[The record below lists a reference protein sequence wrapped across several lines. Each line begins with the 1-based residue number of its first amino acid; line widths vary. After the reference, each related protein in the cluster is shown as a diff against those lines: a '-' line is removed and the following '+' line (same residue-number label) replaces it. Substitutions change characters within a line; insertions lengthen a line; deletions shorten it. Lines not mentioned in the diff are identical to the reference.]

1 MTVNVSKPAI
11 NVREKLAELDK
22 PTGIAGEAMLRAE
35 TPQEQFQLINA
46 GRKNLLYNG
55 AMMINQRGTQSGIT
69 NSTYTL
75 DRWQLGDGTGGTFQV
90 SQSTN
95 VPDGFQNAFL
105 FETTTADTNLSGGTQ
120 YVNITQKLEGQ
131 DVKQLAYGTSNAKP
145 VTLSFWV
152 KSSKA
157 GQFASELEI
166 SGAVNVQPWTVNQVD
181 TWEYKTVTFEGNTST
196 AITPTTSTGMWVVL
210 CWLAAGDGI
219 SGPNFQSGWR
229 ALNQTERLPEN
240 IPNMA
245 DSTSNVMRFTGVQL
259 EVGKVATPFEHRSYG
274 EELALCQRYYYKW
287 VANHPY
293 NNVGMGVGSGTYG
306 VATNQA
312 MVTFY
317 LPTRM
322 RVSPSLGYGGNF
334 RIYSFRDSAQASI
347 NNIYMHRNNEYTP
360 GLMFVANG
368 SFNNASAWSVEC
380 GANNDGSAYVTFD
393 AEL

>member
-1 MTVNVSKPAI
+1 MTVTVTQPSI

-75 DRWQLGDGTGGTFQV
+75 DRWMLGDGTGGTFQV
-90 SQSTN
+90 SQSSN
-95 VPDGFQNAFL
+95 VPDGFQNAWL
-105 FETTTADTNLSGGTQ
+105 FETTTADTDLSSGTQ
-120 YVNITQKLEGQ
+120 YVNFFQKLEGQ
-131 DVKQLAYGTSNAKP
+131 DVKQLAYGTPSAKP

-166 SGAVNVQPWTVNQVD
+166 SGGVNVQPWTVNQVD

-196 AITPTTSTGMWVVL
+196 AINPTTSTGMWVVV
-210 CWLAAGDGI
+210 CWMAAGPGI

-274 EELALCQRYYYKW
+274 EELALCKRYYQEWGRDNTYAGRLHGIVNSSGTGIFHW
-287 VANHPY
+287 DFPVTMRVTPTWTVY
-293 NNVGMGVGSGTYG
+293 GSGTAGGTFTFNTASGHTHSATALSFSNGDLDARIFNVSGFPSGSYG
-306 VATNQA
+306 STCWV
-312 MVTFY
+312 
-317 LPTRM
+317 
-322 RVSPSLGYGGNF
+322 
-334 RIYSFRDSAQASI
+334 DSGTDSGHI
-347 NNIYMHRNNEYTP
+347 
-360 GLMFVANG
+360 GFVAD
-368 SFNNASAWSVEC
+368 S
-380 GANNDGSAYVTFD
+380 
-393 AEL
+393 EL

>member
-1 MTVNVSKPAI
+1 MTVKVTKPAI
-11 NVREKLAELDK
+11 NVREELADLRK

-55 AMMINQRGTQSGIT
+55 AMMINQRGPQSGIT
-69 NSTYTL
+69 SSQYTL

-95 VPDGFQNAFL
+95 VPDGFQNAWL
-105 FETTTADTNLSGGTQ
+105 FETTTADTDLSSGTQ
-120 YVNITQKLEGQ
+120 YVNFFQKLEGQ
-131 DVKQLAYGTSNAKP
+131 DVKQLAYGTPSAKAT
-145 VTLSFWV
+145 TLSFWV

-166 SGAVNVQPWTVNQVD
+166 SGGVNVQPWTVNQVD

-196 AITPTTSTGMWVVL
+196 AINPTTSTGMWVVV
-210 CWLAAGDGI
+210 CWMAAGPGI

-240 IPNMA
+240 IANMA

-259 EVGKVATPFEHRSYG
+259 EVGKVATPFEHRSFG
-274 EELALCQRYYYKW
+274 EELAACQRYYQTSSPDITPYRTF
-287 VANHPY
+287 ANYTATTAYGIWQFPVQMRAVPTVTFASSGWSIY
-293 NNVGMGVGSGTYG
+293 SNAGLRTYTSSNTDGISRTALTQVITGSGW
-306 VATNQA
+306 AA
-312 MVTFY
+312 
-317 LPTRM
+317 
-322 RVSPSLGYGGNF
+322 GYS
-334 RIYSFRDSAQASI
+334 SFARC
-347 NNIYMHRNNEYTP
+347 TT
-360 GLMFVANG
+360 ANG
-368 SFNNASAWSVEC
+368 I
-380 GANNDGSAYVTFD
+380 TMD

>member
-1 MTVNVSKPAI
+1 MTVKVSKPAI
-11 NVREKLAELDK
+11 NVREELADLKK

-69 NSTYTL
+69 SGTYTL
-75 DRWQLGDGTGGTFQV
+75 DRWILSDGTGGTFQV
-90 SQSTN
+90 SQSAN

-105 FETTTADTNLSGGTQ
+105 FETTTADTSLSGGTQ
-120 YVNITQKLEGQ
+120 YLNITQKLEGQ

-166 SGAVNVQPWTVNQVD
+166 SGAVNVQPWTVNQAD

-196 AITPTTSTGMWVVL
+196 AITPTNTTGMWVVL
-210 CWLAAGDGI
+210 CWMAAGDGI

-245 DSTSNVMRFTGVQL
+245 DSTSNIMRFTGVQL

-274 EELALCQRYYYKW
+274 EELALCQRYYWTSYPSGYG
-287 VANHPY
+287 A
-293 NNVGMGVGSGTYG
+293 GSTGSGNTNTLYWVKDG
-306 VATNQA
+306 ASSYATFGT
-312 MVTFY
+312 VTFPSQMRTT
-317 LPTRM
+317 PTTAMYNPTTGAAGQFTSDGTNTSGVIYYARNHSFAAGHSG
-322 RVSPSLGYGGNF
+322 VSVG
-334 RIYSFRDSAQASI
+334 AQTGI
-347 NNIYMHRNNEYTP
+347 NYH
-360 GLMFVANG
+360 
-368 SFNNASAWSVEC
+368 
-380 GANNDGSAYVTFD
+380 VTAD

>member
-75 DRWQLGDGTGGTFQV
+75 DRWMLGDGTGGTFQV
-90 SQSTN
+90 SQSSN
-95 VPDGFQNAFL
+95 VPDGFQNAWL
-105 FETTTADTNLSGGTQ
+105 FETTTADTDLSSGTQ
-120 YVNITQKLEGQ
+120 YVNFFQKLEGQ
-131 DVKQLAYGTSNAKP
+131 DVKQLAYGTPSAKP

-166 SGAVNVQPWTVNQVD
+166 SGGVNVQPWTVNQVD

-196 AITPTTSTGMWVVL
+196 AINPTTSTGMWVVV
-210 CWLAAGDGI
+210 CWMAAGPGI

-274 EELALCQRYYYKW
+274 EELNLAQRYYYRIDSADNNSSYQRFA
-287 VANHPY
+287 VANIESSTQAEGIFTHPVRMRAIPTFGFSAASDFHVFTASSVKSVS
-293 NNVGMGVGSGTYG
+293 NLLIDQSSPTATGVAITATGMTGGNVGLL
-306 VATNQA
+306 N
-312 MVTFY
+312 
-317 LPTRM
+317 
-322 RVSPSLGYGGNF
+322 
-334 RIYSFRDSAQASI
+334 
-347 NNIYMHRNNEYTP
+347 
-360 GLMFVANG
+360 
-368 SFNNASAWSVEC
+368 
-380 GANNDGSAYVTFD
+380 ANNTQNAWIEFK